1 MNGTGSNVKVAN
13 VGLIQNMKAKAPT
26 NVSVISSNAS
36 GKRCAVDPTSR
47 RSEVMRLSTSPVLVL
62 SKNAK
67 GSRWMCAKKSP
78 RMAASIRKPS
88 HCPQIVPHQSNAA
101 APTASP
107 AKASAASPVA
117 LKSPSGR

>member
-1 MNGTGSNVKVAN
+1 MDPLLETAREED
-13 VGLIQNMKAKAPT
+13 PT

-101 APTASP
+101 APTANP
-107 AKASAASPVA
+107 VKANAASPVA